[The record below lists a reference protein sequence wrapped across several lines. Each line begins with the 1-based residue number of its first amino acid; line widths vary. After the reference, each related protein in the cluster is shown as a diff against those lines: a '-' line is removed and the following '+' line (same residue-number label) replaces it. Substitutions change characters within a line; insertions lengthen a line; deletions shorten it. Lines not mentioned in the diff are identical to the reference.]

1 MKYPAAV
8 LLAVSSF
15 SLGAAERVDVVPAR
29 FLGEWSA
36 DITSCGSDVDDS
48 VLVIK
53 PRHIAFWE
61 SSGPIKAVVAN
72 GSREIM
78 LIAEVS
84 GEGFIW
90 LSNSHFT
97 LSADGSALTAIDRTD
112 TNSFDFDAPP
122 DKRKKPSVSD
132 RPIIH
137 RHA

>member
-1 MKYPAAV
+1 MNYPAAV

-36 DITSCGSDVDDS
+36 DIKSCGSDVDDF

-72 GSREIM
+72 GPREIM

-97 LSADGSALTAIDRTD
+97 LSADGNALTAIDRTD
-112 TNSFDFDAPP
+112 NEFIRFRCPARQAE
-122 DKRKKPSVSD
+122 KAVRE
-132 RPIIH
+132 
-137 RHA
+137 